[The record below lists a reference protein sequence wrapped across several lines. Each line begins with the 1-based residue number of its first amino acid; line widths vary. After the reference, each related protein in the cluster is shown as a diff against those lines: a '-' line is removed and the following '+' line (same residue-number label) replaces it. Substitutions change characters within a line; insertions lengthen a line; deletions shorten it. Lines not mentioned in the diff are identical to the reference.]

1 MPVLSACTLWP
12 DSTAADTAVLSVRVQ
27 MVFFL
32 VLIHIFLLPAAYS
45 RSFSASRRHRG
56 PGYPR
61 QAVQMYICAMLA
73 PAPPTAALAVPPS
86 AGRFLRG
93 RLIPIQADTVRTF
106 SRKKEMSGSSARHPV
121 SQGPSAQG
129 VNVTPKIETAGC
141 LDDTLPVQILN
152 QRSISSV
159 FCLLFRAVV
168 RAASKGRTNPSTC

>member
-1 MPVLSACTLWP
+1 MSRTRFLHSLSGNAAEKFPPAGGMGDWGEPQQARLSYKRYACA
-12 DSTAADTAVLSVRVQ
+12 SAASGGVGCS
-27 MVFFL
+27 
-32 VLIHIFLLPAAYS
+32 
-45 RSFSASRRHRG
+45 
-56 PGYPR
+56 
-61 QAVQMYICAMLA
+61 
-73 PAPPTAALAVPPS
+73 PPM

-141 LDDTLPVQILN
+141 HQDTLPVQILN